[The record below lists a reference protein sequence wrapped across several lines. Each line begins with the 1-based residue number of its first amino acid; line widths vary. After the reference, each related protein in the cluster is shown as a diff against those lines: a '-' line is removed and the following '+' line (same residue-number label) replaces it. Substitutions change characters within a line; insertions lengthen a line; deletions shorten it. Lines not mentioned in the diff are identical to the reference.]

1 MNEQTKKP
9 MCAGLPEPDGHL
21 QNQLPEESGIRKR
34 AFHMAGRTGAADS
47 GRARLYG
54 AFCADFTTAKEEINM
69 MEPEVCR
76 RRDCE
81 HCPFPDCRT
90 DTITKEETAWLKK
103 INRILTPPVRKR
115 GTSCGI

>member
-1 MNEQTKKP
+1 
-9 MCAGLPEPDGHL
+9 
-21 QNQLPEESGIRKR
+21 
-34 AFHMAGRTGAADS
+34 
-47 GRARLYG
+47 
-54 AFCADFTTAKEEINM
+54 M

-81 HCPFPDCRT
+81 HCPFLDWRT